1 MCYLCPV
8 KFKVLL
14 MKFSEFYREI
24 EADGWYIK
32 TTKKHMKYV
41 HPTKPGFIP
50 VGKHKSHEVPTG
62 TLISM
67 RKVSGTG
74 IK

>member
-1 MCYLCPV
+1 
-8 KFKVLL
+8 

-24 EADGWYIK
+24 EADGWFIK
-32 TTKKHMKYV
+32 TTNKHIKYI

-50 VGKHKSHEVPTG
+50 VGKHKSHEIPNG
-62 TLISM
+62 TLKSM

-74 IK
+74 TKYDN

>member
-1 MCYLCPV
+1 
-8 KFKVLL
+8 

-32 TTKKHMKYV
+32 TVKKHMKYV
-41 HPTKPGFIP
+41 HPTKPGFIF
-50 VGKHKSHEVPTG
+50 VGKHKSQEIPTG
-62 TLISM
+62 TLNNM

-74 IK
+74 VKKIANF